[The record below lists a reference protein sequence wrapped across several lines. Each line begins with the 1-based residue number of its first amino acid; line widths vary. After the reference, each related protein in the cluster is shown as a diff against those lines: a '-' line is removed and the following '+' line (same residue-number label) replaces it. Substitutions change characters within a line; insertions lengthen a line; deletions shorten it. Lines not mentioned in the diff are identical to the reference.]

1 MLWLGNQC
9 QLSTHTFPYV
19 FPVRSCSSE
28 TDCKSHWLWWPAFPV
43 CLKYFYKHR
52 CFGLIRESISWY
64 LHKVEPFPHCA
75 TGLIFEDAFTSLLCG
90 TWCVRYMRERRGD
103 RPGYYNFVTTVSAP
117 PGEKMQL
124 KRFCIFSLWLH
135 LEKRELFCL
144 LLFGLMF
151 SPCILSCAL
160 PRKEHNQH

>member
-1 MLWLGNQC
+1 MPTVNAYISICFPCLFLFFRNRLQKPLAMMTCFPSLSEVLLQTQVLWFNEGINKLIIAQ
-9 QLSTHTFPYV
+9 SWTFPTLY
-19 FPVRSCSSE
+19 
-28 TDCKSHWLWWPAFPV
+28 HGA
-43 CLKYFYKHR
+43 YFWGY
-52 CFGLIRESISWY
+52 
-64 LHKVEPFPHCA
+64 
-75 TGLIFEDAFTSLLCG
+75 DAFTSLLCG

-124 KRFCIFSLWLH
+124 KHFCIFSLWLH
-135 LEKRELFCL
+135 LEKRELLCL